1 MTASAGPVELAATPI
16 MTLQAYLFFLPAC
29 LALNLSFGP
38 NNLLS
43 VTSVSYTHLTL
54 PTNREV

>member
-38 NNLLS
+38 NNLSLI
-43 VTSVSYTHLTL
+43 HI
-54 PTNREV
+54 